1 MFNIGIIGCGKIAQ
15 VRHIPEYAAHPAARL
30 TGYYDLNQERAQALA
45 AQWGGRAYP
54 TWEALLAAPAIDAVS
69 ICAANTAHAEL
80 TIAAL
85 RAGKHVLCE

>member
-54 TWEALLAAPAIDAVS
+54 TGTALQK
-69 ICAANTAHAEL
+69 
-80 TIAAL
+80 AL
-85 RAGKHVLCE
+85 PDMRRCWPTRPSTR

>member
-1 MFNIGIIGCGKIAQ
+1 MCI
-15 VRHIPEYAAHPAARL
+15 RDR
-30 TGYYDLNQERAQALA
+30 ALA

-54 TWEALLAAPAIDAVS
+54 TWEALLADPAIDAVS

-85 RAGKHVLCE
+85 RAGKHVPVSYTHLDVYKRQTLELGYFGSL